1 MQFNRSEIDSP
12 PLQTIRLVSCV
23 GVELELP
30 HLPHFIQHYRDLGI
44 PPSQMHILLNTADAA
59 SPRLAAAKAILAEA
73 GVEDVRPWIADYTS
87 DSMWAQRRQLQQD
100 VAKPGDW
107 IVSADVD
114 EHHQYPAPL
123 QEICG
128 YCLSKG
134 YNCVQG
140 FLIDRLAE
148 NGELVEVSNTPEL
161 SSQFPVEADVL
172 LPLAGRGDHHGTTG
186 TTKVMLFRHDV
197 LPSRGGHNPWKDG
210 GTPHFL
216 AGAKLA
222 SFRQVNFPHSR
233 FSYPFRVDHY
243 NWTSTRKATLEK
255 RVTTPGVSPAGKEL
269 SNKLIPYLHK
279 HGRIRL
285 EDVVRRNPTAKRHS
299 NWRFLSL
306 QFRLQARVLGFLKQ
320 WGLR

>member
-1 MQFNRSEIDSP
+1 MQA
-12 PLQTIRLVSCV
+12 IRLVSCV

-30 HLPHFIQHYRDLGI
+30 HLTHFIRHYLNLGI
-44 PPSQMHILLNTADAA
+44 PPSHMHILLNTADGA
-59 SPRLAAAKAILAEA
+59 SSRLAAAKATLAEA
-73 GVEDVRPWIADYTS
+73 GVKDVREWIADYTS
-87 DSMWAQRRQLQQD
+87 DAMWAQRRQLQQD
-100 VAKPGDW
+100 VAEPGDW

-114 EHHQYPAPL
+114 EHHRYPAPL
-123 QEICG
+123 QEICR

-140 FLIDRLAE
+140 FLIDRLAA
-148 NGELVEVSNTPEL
+148 NGELAEVSKAPEL

-222 SFRQVNFPHSR
+222 EFRQVNFAHSR
-233 FSYPFRVDHY
+233 FSFPFRVDHF

-255 RVTTPGVSPAGKEL
+255 RVTTAGVSPAGMEL
-269 SNKLIPYLHK
+269 SNKLIPYLQE

-285 EDVVRRNPTAKRHS
+285 EDVVTRNPTAKRVS

-306 QFRLQARVLGFLKQ
+306 RFRLQARVVRLLKQ
-320 WGLR
+320 WSLR

>member
-1 MQFNRSEIDSP
+1 MQA
-12 PLQTIRLVSCV
+12 IRLVSCV

-30 HLPHFIQHYRDLGI
+30 HLPHFIRHYRDLGI
-44 PPSQMHILLNTADAA
+44 LPSHMHILLNTADGA
-59 SPRLAAAKAILAEA
+59 SPRLAAAKALLAES
-73 GVEDVRPWIADYTS
+73 GVEDVREWIAEYTS
-87 DSMWAQRRQLQQD
+87 DSMWAQRRQLQQE
-100 VAKPGDW
+100 VAEPGDW

-123 QEICG
+123 QEICR

-148 NGELVEVSNTPEL
+148 NGELVEVSETPGL

-222 SFRQVNFPHSR
+222 SFRQVNLPHSR

-243 NWTSTRKATLEK
+243 NWTSNRKATLEK
-255 RVTTPGVSPAGKEL
+255 RVTTPGVSPAGLEL
-269 SNKLIPYLHK
+269 SNKLIPYLHE

-285 EDVVRRNPTAKRHS
+285 EDVVTRSPTAKRNS

-306 QFRLQARVLGFLKQ
+306 RFRLQARLLRLLKQ